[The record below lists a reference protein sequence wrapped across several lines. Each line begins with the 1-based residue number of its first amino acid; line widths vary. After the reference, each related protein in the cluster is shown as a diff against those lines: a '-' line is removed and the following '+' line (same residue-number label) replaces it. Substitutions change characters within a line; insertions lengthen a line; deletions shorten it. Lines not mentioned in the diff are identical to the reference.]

1 MKSIVMVVFSIFGKR
16 HDSFSVCGMEGYI
29 CFMVL
34 MALVFGVPL
43 IILSN
48 RVATLDFRIR
58 SLEGRLDNPSPAPQT
73 AEAPKPA
80 TTDDKPPVISELAPP
95 LAKPELET
103 PLATESAPVDSAE
116 PMETSEPD
124 SDPIR
129 VLPDL
134 VDQPDDSDLP
144 ESVAAHT
151 AANTADT
158 EPQVIEPATAQ
169 TAEPLESQEP
179 EATKDSFELEVGK
192 VWFVRIGVVL
202 VLTGLVFL
210 AKMGYKNISD
220 HIRPYLNAS
229 LLYLISFGMMGAG
242 LFLRKRFAVLKNY
255 SEVLTG
261 GGMAA
266 VYFSTYALYF
276 VKAPILGLI
285 GSPTLAGVLLA
296 AWSIFIIWFATRKES
311 EVMAMFAVAGAYY
324 ASYVPLIH
332 APSETNIW
340 FTFASNMALA
350 IAATVFMVRNRWANL
365 SFLALIT
372 TYAGFIFWRFQTAV
386 QGEREFAQ
394 DALFLG
400 LYWLVFTAAGFLSR
414 HDQMTPTKRSTFV
427 NLNNGA
433 CFALLSIVLLQVDQL
448 RDSYWV
454 LPTVFG
460 ALLMALFQLAKKWLP
475 EEKLFAELLLAKST
489 ILITLG
495 VMTFKQ
501 AEEFRGLLLAAEALT
516 LTYFGLRTQ
525 NRLLQYGA
533 MGAAVVGGLF
543 VGFNV
548 LATSGKF
555 ATTPLMLG
563 LFFALL
569 ILIAA
574 VMAYRLRENSKVEG
588 PQESMANFFA
598 AFGLLAVGFTLMAVT
613 HEKYTELT
621 VGILFVFALA
631 QIFTAKRWPLESVKV
646 LGEVYLAGSILLGL
660 ILALKN
666 INPIDQL
673 WALPLIGM
681 ALSVLFLKLRLI
693 TGEIAAQLFILTA
706 ALLAPIRMF
715 DAEHDLALLTL
726 VPFLTMLGMSHFFLH
741 THQMLKK
748 ENGNTNKQLLASIG
762 TQIYFYAGWALSLI
776 WAFKYVPSEYL
787 FLTYT
792 IVALGHSLAHRRRE
806 RLERLIVSGVS
817 MACGLIYFWVGLMLD
832 PETGPNLM
840 DLVPLLLLL
849 GAQLTVRK
857 QQGDQMGDA
866 TAFANNAAVILINTS
881 LWVWAS
887 LMVSGDWDVI
897 TWSLLAFGLIGL
909 GIWLK
914 ERAHRLYGLVILA
927 VSSGYLVLIAFNHL
941 EGAPRILTLIGMG
954 VIMILLG
961 LAYTK
966 NQEKLRK
973 IL

>member
-1 MKSIVMVVFSIFGKR
+1 
-16 HDSFSVCGMEGYI
+16 MEGYI
-29 CFMVL
+29 CLMVL

-48 RVATLDFRIR
+48 RVSALDFRIR
-58 SLEGRLDNPSPAPQT
+58 SLEGRMTDPSPAPQT
-73 AEAPKPA
+73 AEASEPTK
-80 TTDDKPPVISELAPP
+80 TDDMPPVINELNPP
-95 LAKPELET
+95 LAEPELKP
-103 PLATESAPVDSAE
+103 PLATESAPAQVDSMA
-116 PMETSEPD
+116 PLETSEPIA
-124 SDPIR
+124 DPIP
-129 VLPDL
+129 VLSDMA
-134 VDQPDDSDLP
+134 DQPNDSELP
-144 ESVAAHT
+144 NVPEPVAALT
-151 AANTADT
+151 AETPEAKEPDAANN
-158 EPQVIEPATAQ
+158 
-169 TAEPLESQEP
+169 
-179 EATKDSFELEVGK
+179 SFELEVGK

-210 AKMGYKNISD
+210 AKMGYQDIPD
-220 HIRPYLNAS
+220 HIRPYLNAT
-229 LLYLISFGMMGAG
+229 LLYLISFSLMGAG
-242 LFLRKRFAVLKNY
+242 LFLRERFAVLKNY

-296 AWSIFIIWFATRKES
+296 AWAIFIIWFATRKES

-350 IAATVFMVRNRWANL
+350 ITATVFMVRNRWANL
-365 SFLALIT
+365 SFLALGT

-386 QGEREFAQ
+386 QGEGEFAQ

-460 ALLMALFQLAKKWLP
+460 ALLLVLFQLAKKWLP
-475 EEKLFAELLLAKST
+475 EEKLFADLLQAKST
-489 ILITLG
+489 VLITLG
-495 VMTFKQ
+495 VMTLNLV
-501 AEEFRGLLLAAEALT
+501 EDFRGLLLAAEALT

-533 MGAAVVGGLF
+533 MGVTLIGGIF
-543 VGFNV
+543 VGFKV
-548 LATSGKF
+548 LASSGNF

-574 VMAYRLRENSKVEG
+574 VVAYRLREHCKVEG
-588 PQESMANFFA
+588 PQENMANFFA
-598 AFGLLAVGFTLMAVT
+598 TCGLLAVGFTLMAIT

-646 LGEVYLAGSILLGL
+646 LGEAYLAGSILLGL

-673 WALPLIGM
+673 WALPLIGVT
-681 ALSVLFLKLRLI
+681 LSVLFLKLRLI

-726 VPFLTMLGMSHFFLH
+726 VPFLTMLGMSHFFLQ
-741 THQMLKK
+741 TYQMLKK
-748 ENGNTNKQLLASIG
+748 ENGNTKKQLLASIG

-857 QQGDQMGDA
+857 QQGDQMGET

-897 TWSLLAFGLIGL
+897 TWSLLAFVLIGL

-927 VSSGYLVLIAFNHL
+927 ISSGYLVLIAFNNL
-941 EGAPRILTLIGMG
+941 EGAARILTLIGMG
-954 VIMILLG
+954 VILILLG

-966 NQEKLRK
+966 NQEKLRE

>member
-1 MKSIVMVVFSIFGKR
+1 
-16 HDSFSVCGMEGYI
+16 MEGYI
-29 CFMVL
+29 CLMVL

-48 RVATLDFRIR
+48 RVSTLDFRIR
-58 SLEGRLDNPSPAPQT
+58 SLEGRMTDPSPAPQT
-73 AEAPKPA
+73 TEAPEPTK
-80 TTDDKPPVISELAPP
+80 TDDIPRVINELNPP
-95 LAKPELET
+95 LAEPELKP
-103 PLATESAPVDSAE
+103 PLATESAPAQVDSMA
-116 PMETSEPD
+116 PLETSEPIA
-124 SDPIR
+124 DPIP
-129 VLPDL
+129 VLSDMA
-134 VDQPDDSDLP
+134 DQPNDSELP
-144 ESVAAHT
+144 NVPEPMAALT
-151 AANTADT
+151 AETPEAKEPDAANN
-158 EPQVIEPATAQ
+158 
-169 TAEPLESQEP
+169 
-179 EATKDSFELEVGK
+179 SFELEVGK

-210 AKMGYKNISD
+210 AKMGYQDIPD
-220 HIRPYLNAS
+220 HIRPYLNAT
-229 LLYLISFGMMGAG
+229 LLYLISFSLMGAG
-242 LFLRKRFAVLKNY
+242 LFLRERFAVLKNY

-296 AWSIFIIWFATRKES
+296 AWAIFIIWFATRKES

-350 IAATVFMVRNRWANL
+350 ITATVFMVRNRWANL

-386 QGEREFAQ
+386 QGEGEFAQ
-394 DALFLG
+394 DTLFLG

-460 ALLMALFQLAKKWLP
+460 ALLLVLSQLAKKWLP
-475 EEKLFAELLLAKST
+475 EEKLFADLLLAKST
-489 ILITLG
+489 VLITLG
-495 VMTFKQ
+495 VMTLNLV
-501 AEEFRGLLLAAEALT
+501 EDFRGLLLAAEALT

-533 MGAAVVGGLF
+533 MGVTLIGGIF
-543 VGFNV
+543 VGFKV
-548 LATSGKF
+548 LATSGNF

-574 VMAYRLRENSKVEG
+574 VVAYRLREHYKVEG
-588 PQESMANFFA
+588 PQENMANFFA
-598 AFGLLAVGFTLMAVT
+598 AVGLLTVGFTLMAVT

-646 LGEVYLAGSILLGL
+646 LGEAYLVGSILLGL

-673 WALPLIGM
+673 WALPLIGVV
-681 ALSVLFLKLRLI
+681 LSVLFLKLRLI

-706 ALLAPIRMF
+706 ALVAPIRMF

-776 WAFKYVPSEYL
+776 WAFKYVPSEHL

-792 IVALGHSLAHRRRE
+792 IVALGHSLAHRRRK

-817 MACGLIYFWVGLMLD
+817 MTCGLIYFWMGLILD
-832 PETGPNLM
+832 SDTGPNLI
-840 DLVPLLLLL
+840 DLVPLLMLL
-849 GAQLTVRK
+849 GGQLTVRK
-857 QQGDQMGDA
+857 QQGDQMHGA
-866 TAFANNAAVILINTS
+866 AAFANTAAVILINTS

-897 TWSLLAFGLIGL
+897 TWSLLAFVLIGL

-927 VSSGYLVLIAFNHL
+927 ISSGYLVLIAFKNL
-941 EGAPRILTLIGMG
+941 EGAARILTLIGMG
-954 VIMILLG
+954 VILILLG

-966 NQEKLRK
+966 NQEKLK
-973 IL
+973 EIL

>member
-1 MKSIVMVVFSIFGKR
+1 
-16 HDSFSVCGMEGYI
+16 MEGYI
-29 CFMVL
+29 CLMGL

-43 IILSN
+43 ILAHN
-48 RVATLDFRIR
+48 RISALDLRIR
-58 SLEGRLDNPSPAPQT
+58 SMESRMTDPSPAAQT
-73 AEAPKPA
+73 AEAPEPTK
-80 TTDDKPPVISELAPP
+80 TDDMPPVINELNPP
-95 LAKPELET
+95 LAEAEPKP
-103 PLATESAPVDSAE
+103 PLATESAPASVDSVA
-116 PMETSEPD
+116 PRETSEPIA
-124 SDPIR
+124 DPIP
-129 VLPDL
+129 VLHDMA
-134 VDQPDDSDLP
+134 DQPNVPDP
-144 ESVAAHT
+144 VAAQTVET
-151 AANTADT
+151 AEAK
-158 EPQVIEPATAQ
+158 EPAGANN
-169 TAEPLESQEP
+169 
-179 EATKDSFELEVGK
+179 SFELEVGK

-242 LFLRKRFAVLKNY
+242 LFLRERFAVLKNY

-296 AWSIFIIWFATRKES
+296 AWAIFIIWFATRKES

-332 APSETNIW
+332 APLETNIW

-350 IAATVFMVRNRWANL
+350 ITATVFMIRNRWANL

-372 TYAGFIFWRFQTAV
+372 SYAGFTFWRFQSGV
-386 QGEREFAQ
+386 SGEKEFEQ

-414 HDQMTPTKRSTFV
+414 HNQMTPTKRATFI

-460 ALLMALFQLAKKWLP
+460 ALLLVLFQLAKKWLP
-475 EEKLFAELLLAKST
+475 EEKLFADLLLAKST
-489 ILITLG
+489 VLITLG
-495 VMTFKQ
+495 VMTLNLV
-501 AEEFRGLLLAAEALT
+501 EDFRGLLLAAEALT

-533 MGAAVVGGLF
+533 MGVTLIGGIF
-543 VGFNV
+543 VGFEV

-555 ATTPLMLG
+555 ASTPLMLG
-563 LFFALL
+563 LFYALL
-569 ILIAA
+569 ILMAA
-574 VMAYRLRENSKVEG
+574 VMAYRLREHSKVEG

-660 ILALKN
+660 TLALKN

-673 WALPLIGM
+673 WALPLIGV

-693 TGEIAAQLFILTA
+693 TGEVTAQLFILTA
-706 ALLAPIRMF
+706 ALLAPVRMF
-715 DAEHDLALLTL
+715 EANNNLALLTL

-741 THQMLKK
+741 SHKMLKE
-748 ENGNTNKQLLASIG
+748 ENGYASNQLLARIG
-762 TQIYFYAGWALSLI
+762 TQVYFYAGWALSLI

-817 MACGLIYFWVGLMLD
+817 MACGLIYFWGLMLNS
-832 PETGPNLM
+832 ETGPNFM

-849 GAQLTVRK
+849 GAQLTIRK
-857 QQGDQMGDA
+857 QQGDQMDET
-866 TAFANNAAVILINTS
+866 TAFANNGAVIVINTS

-897 TWSLLAFGLIGL
+897 TWSFLAFALIGL

-914 ERAHRLYGLVILA
+914 ERAHRIYGLVILA
-927 VSSGYLVLIAFNHL
+927 ISSGYLVLIAFKNL
-941 EGAPRILTLIGMG
+941 EGAARILTLIGMG
-954 VIMILLG
+954 VILILLG

-966 NQEKLRK
+966 NQEKLK
-973 IL
+973 EIL

>member
-1 MKSIVMVVFSIFGKR
+1 
-16 HDSFSVCGMEGYI
+16 MEGYI
-29 CFMVL
+29 CLMVL

-48 RVATLDFRIR
+48 RVSALDFRIR

-73 AEAPKPA
+73 AEAPERAKR
-80 TTDDKPPVISELAPP
+80 DDMPPVINELNPP
-95 LAKPELET
+95 LAEPELKP
-103 PLATESAPVDSAE
+103 PLATESAPAQVDSMAPLETLEPIADPIPVLSDMADQPNDSELPNVPE
-116 PMETSEPD
+116 PMAALTAETPEAKEPD
-124 SDPIR
+124 
-129 VLPDL
+129 
-134 VDQPDDSDLP
+134 
-144 ESVAAHT
+144 
-151 AANTADT
+151 AANN
-158 EPQVIEPATAQ
+158 
-169 TAEPLESQEP
+169 
-179 EATKDSFELEVGK
+179 SFELEVGK

-210 AKMGYKNISD
+210 AKMGYQDIPD
-220 HIRPYLNAS
+220 HIRPYLNAT
-229 LLYLISFGMMGAG
+229 LLHLISFSLMGAG
-242 LFLRKRFAVLKNY
+242 LFLRERFAVLKNY

-296 AWSIFIIWFATRKES
+296 AWAIFIIWFATRKES

-350 IAATVFMVRNRWANL
+350 ITATVFMVRNRWANL

-386 QGEREFAQ
+386 QGEGEFAQ

-460 ALLMALFQLAKKWLP
+460 ALLLALFQLAKKWLP
-475 EEKLFAELLLAKST
+475 EEKLFADLLLAKST
-489 ILITLG
+489 VLITLG
-495 VMTFKQ
+495 VMTLNLV
-501 AEEFRGLLLAAEALT
+501 EDFRGLLLAAEALT

-533 MGAAVVGGLF
+533 MGVTLIGGIF
-543 VGFNV
+543 VGFKV
-548 LATSGKF
+548 LASSGNF

-574 VMAYRLRENSKVEG
+574 VVAYRLREHCKVEG
-588 PQESMANFFA
+588 PQENMANFFA
-598 AFGLLAVGFTLMAVT
+598 AFGLLTVGFTLMAVT

-631 QIFTAKRWPLESVKV
+631 QIFTAKRWPLESIKV
-646 LGEVYLAGSILLGL
+646 LGEAYLAGSILLGL

-673 WALPLIGM
+673 WALPLIGV

-857 QQGDQMGDA
+857 QQDDQMGET
-866 TAFANNAAVILINTS
+866 TAFANNTAVILINTS

-897 TWSLLAFGLIGL
+897 TWSLLAFVLIGL

-941 EGAPRILTLIGMG
+941 EGAARILTLIGMG
-954 VIMILLG
+954 VILILLG

>member
-1 MKSIVMVVFSIFGKR
+1 
-16 HDSFSVCGMEGYI
+16 MEGYI
-29 CFMVL
+29 CLMVL

-48 RVATLDFRIR
+48 RVSALDFRIR
-58 SLEGRLDNPSPAPQT
+58 SLEGRMTDPSPAPQT
-73 AEAPKPA
+73 AEASEPTK
-80 TTDDKPPVISELAPP
+80 TDDMPPVINELNPP
-95 LAKPELET
+95 LAEPELKP
-103 PLATESAPVDSAE
+103 PLATESAPAQVDSMA
-116 PMETSEPD
+116 PLETSEPIA
-124 SDPIR
+124 DPIP
-129 VLPDL
+129 VLSDMA
-134 VDQPDDSDLP
+134 DQPNDSELP
-144 ESVAAHT
+144 NVPEPVAALT
-151 AANTADT
+151 AETPEAKEPDAANN
-158 EPQVIEPATAQ
+158 
-169 TAEPLESQEP
+169 
-179 EATKDSFELEVGK
+179 SFELEVGK

-210 AKMGYKNISD
+210 AKMGYQDIPD
-220 HIRPYLNAS
+220 HIRPYLNAT
-229 LLYLISFGMMGAG
+229 LLYLISFSLMGAG
-242 LFLRKRFAVLKNY
+242 LFLRERFAVLKNY

-296 AWSIFIIWFATRKES
+296 AWAIFIIWFATRKES

-350 IAATVFMVRNRWANL
+350 ITATVFMVRNRWANL
-365 SFLALIT
+365 SFLALGT

-386 QGEREFAQ
+386 QGEGEFAQ

-460 ALLMALFQLAKKWLP
+460 ALLLVLFQLAKKWLP
-475 EEKLFAELLLAKST
+475 EEKLFADLLLTKST
-489 ILITLG
+489 VLITLG
-495 VMTFKQ
+495 VMTLNLV
-501 AEEFRGLLLAAEALT
+501 EDFRGLLLAAEALT

-533 MGAAVVGGLF
+533 MGVTLIGGIF
-543 VGFNV
+543 VGFKV
-548 LATSGKF
+548 LASSGNF

-574 VMAYRLRENSKVEG
+574 VVAYRLREHCKVEG
-588 PQESMANFFA
+588 PQENMANFFA
-598 AFGLLAVGFTLMAVT
+598 TCGLLAVGFTLMAIT

-646 LGEVYLAGSILLGL
+646 LGEAYLAGSILLGL

-673 WALPLIGM
+673 WALPLIGVT
-681 ALSVLFLKLRLI
+681 LSVLFLKLRLI

-726 VPFLTMLGMSHFFLH
+726 VPFLTMLGMSHFFLQ
-741 THQMLKK
+741 TYQMLKK
-748 ENGNTNKQLLASIG
+748 ENGNTKKQLLASIG

-857 QQGDQMGDA
+857 QQGDQMGET

-897 TWSLLAFGLIGL
+897 TWSLLAFVLIGL

-927 VSSGYLVLIAFNHL
+927 ISSGYLVLIAFNNL
-941 EGAPRILTLIGMG
+941 EGAARILTLIGMG
-954 VIMILLG
+954 VILILLG

-966 NQEKLRK
+966 NQEKLRE

>member
-1 MKSIVMVVFSIFGKR
+1 
-16 HDSFSVCGMEGYI
+16 MEGYI
-29 CFMVL
+29 CLMGL

-43 IILSN
+43 ILAHN
-48 RVATLDFRIR
+48 RISALDLRIR
-58 SLEGRLDNPSPAPQT
+58 SMESRMTDPSPAAQT
-73 AEAPKPA
+73 AEAPEPTK
-80 TTDDKPPVISELAPP
+80 TDDMPPVINELNPP
-95 LAKPELET
+95 LAEAEPKP
-103 PLATESAPVDSAE
+103 PLATESAPASVDSVA
-116 PMETSEPD
+116 PQETSEPVA
-124 SDPIR
+124 DPIP
-129 VLPDL
+129 VLHDMA
-134 VDQPDDSDLP
+134 DQPNVPDP
-144 ESVAAHT
+144 VAAQTVET
-151 AANTADT
+151 AEAK
-158 EPQVIEPATAQ
+158 EPAGANN
-169 TAEPLESQEP
+169 
-179 EATKDSFELEVGK
+179 SFELEVGK

-242 LFLRKRFAVLKNY
+242 LFLRERFAVLKNY

-276 VKAPILGLI
+276 VKAPVLGLI

-296 AWSIFIIWFATRKES
+296 AWAIFIIWFATRKES

-332 APSETNIW
+332 APLETNIW

-350 IAATVFMVRNRWANL
+350 ITATVFMIRNRWANL

-372 TYAGFIFWRFQTAV
+372 SYAGFTFWRFQSGV
-386 QGEREFAQ
+386 SGEKEFEQ

-414 HDQMTPTKRSTFV
+414 HNQMTPTKRATFI

-460 ALLMALFQLAKKWLP
+460 ALLLVLFQLAKKWLS
-475 EEKLFAELLLAKST
+475 EEKLFADLLLAKST
-489 ILITLG
+489 VLITLG
-495 VMTFKQ
+495 VMTLNLV
-501 AEEFRGLLLAAEALT
+501 EDFRGLLLAAEALT

-533 MGAAVVGGLF
+533 MGVTLIGGIF
-543 VGFNV
+543 VGFEV

-555 ATTPLMLG
+555 ASTPLMLG
-563 LFFALL
+563 LFYALL
-569 ILIAA
+569 ILMAA
-574 VMAYRLRENSKVEG
+574 VMAYRLREHSKVEG

-660 ILALKN
+660 TLALKN

-673 WALPLIGM
+673 WALPLIGV

-693 TGEIAAQLFILTA
+693 TGEVTAQLFILTA
-706 ALLAPIRMF
+706 ALLAPVRMF
-715 DAEHDLALLTL
+715 DAEHDLTLLTL

-776 WAFKYVPSEYL
+776 WTFKYVPSEYL

-792 IVALGHSLAHRRRE
+792 IIALGHSLAHRRRE

-817 MACGLIYFWVGLMLD
+817 MTCGLIYFWMGLILD
-832 PETGPNLM
+832 SDTGPNLM
-840 DLVPLLLLL
+840 DLVPLLMLL

-857 QQGDQMGDA
+857 QQGHQMDGA
-866 TAFANNAAVILINTS
+866 TAFANNAAVILINSS

-887 LMVSGDWDVI
+887 LMVPGDWDVI

-941 EGAPRILTLIGMG
+941 DGAPRILTLIGMG
-954 VIMILLG
+954 VILILLG

-966 NQEKLRK
+966 NHEKLK
-973 IL
+973 EIL

>member
-1 MKSIVMVVFSIFGKR
+1 
-16 HDSFSVCGMEGYI
+16 MEGYI
-29 CFMVL
+29 CLMVL

-48 RVATLDFRIR
+48 RVSTLDFRIR
-58 SLEGRLDNPSPAPQT
+58 SLEGRMTDPSPAPQT
-73 AEAPKPA
+73 TEAPEPTK
-80 TTDDKPPVISELAPP
+80 TDDIPRVINELNPP
-95 LAKPELET
+95 LAEPELKP
-103 PLATESAPVDSAE
+103 PLATESAPAQVDSMA
-116 PMETSEPD
+116 PLETSEPIA
-124 SDPIR
+124 DPIP
-129 VLPDL
+129 VLSDMA
-134 VDQPDDSDLP
+134 DQPNDSELP
-144 ESVAAHT
+144 NVPEPMAALT
-151 AANTADT
+151 AETPEAKEPDAANN
-158 EPQVIEPATAQ
+158 
-169 TAEPLESQEP
+169 
-179 EATKDSFELEVGK
+179 SFELEVGK

-210 AKMGYKNISD
+210 AKMGYQDIPD
-220 HIRPYLNAS
+220 HIRPYLNAT
-229 LLYLISFGMMGAG
+229 LLYLISFSLMGAG
-242 LFLRKRFAVLKNY
+242 LFLRERFAVLKNY

-296 AWSIFIIWFATRKES
+296 AWAIFIIWFATRKES

-350 IAATVFMVRNRWANL
+350 ITATVFMVRNRWANL

-386 QGEREFAQ
+386 QGEGEFAQ
-394 DALFLG
+394 DTLFLG

-460 ALLMALFQLAKKWLP
+460 ALLLVLSQLAKKWLP
-475 EEKLFAELLLAKST
+475 EEKLFADLLLAKST
-489 ILITLG
+489 VLITLG
-495 VMTFKQ
+495 VMTLNLV
-501 AEEFRGLLLAAEALT
+501 EDFRGLLLAAEALT

-533 MGAAVVGGLF
+533 MGVTLIGGIF
-543 VGFNV
+543 VGFKV
-548 LATSGKF
+548 LATSGNF

-574 VMAYRLRENSKVEG
+574 VVAYRLREHCKVEG
-588 PQESMANFFA
+588 PQENMANFFA
-598 AFGLLAVGFTLMAVT
+598 AFGLLTVGFTLMAVT

-646 LGEVYLAGSILLGL
+646 LGEAYLVGSILLGL

-673 WALPLIGM
+673 WALPLIGVV
-681 ALSVLFLKLRLI
+681 LSVLFLKLRLI

-706 ALLAPIRMF
+706 ALVAPIRMF

-776 WAFKYVPSEYL
+776 WAFKYVPSEHL

-792 IVALGHSLAHRRRE
+792 IVALGHSLAHRRRK

-817 MACGLIYFWVGLMLD
+817 MTCGLIYFWMGLILD
-832 PETGPNLM
+832 SDTGPNLI
-840 DLVPLLLLL
+840 DLVPLLMLL
-849 GAQLTVRK
+849 GGQLTVRK
-857 QQGDQMGDA
+857 QQGDQMHGA
-866 TAFANNAAVILINTS
+866 AAFANTAAVILINTS

-897 TWSLLAFGLIGL
+897 TWSLLAFVLIGL

-927 VSSGYLVLIAFNHL
+927 ISSGYLVLIAFKNL
-941 EGAPRILTLIGMG
+941 EGAARILTLIGMG
-954 VIMILLG
+954 VILILLG

-966 NQEKLRK
+966 NQEKLK
-973 IL
+973 EIL

>member
-1 MKSIVMVVFSIFGKR
+1 
-16 HDSFSVCGMEGYI
+16 MEGYI
-29 CFMVL
+29 CLMVL

-48 RVATLDFRIR
+48 RVSALDFRIR
-58 SLEGRLDNPSPAPQT
+58 SLEGRMTDPSPAPQT
-73 AEAPKPA
+73 AEASEPTK
-80 TTDDKPPVISELAPP
+80 TDDMPPVINELNPP
-95 LAKPELET
+95 LAEPELKP
-103 PLATESAPVDSAE
+103 PLATESAPAQVDSMA
-116 PMETSEPD
+116 PLETSEPIA
-124 SDPIR
+124 DPIP
-129 VLPDL
+129 VLSDMA
-134 VDQPDDSDLP
+134 DQPNDSELP
-144 ESVAAHT
+144 NVPEPVAALT
-151 AANTADT
+151 AETPEAKEPDAANN
-158 EPQVIEPATAQ
+158 
-169 TAEPLESQEP
+169 
-179 EATKDSFELEVGK
+179 SFELEVGK

-210 AKMGYKNISD
+210 AKMGYQDIPD
-220 HIRPYLNAS
+220 HIRPYLNAT
-229 LLYLISFGMMGAG
+229 LLYLISFSLMGAG
-242 LFLRKRFAVLKNY
+242 LFLRERFAVLKNY

-276 VKAPILGLI
+276 IKAPILGLI

-296 AWSIFIIWFATRKES
+296 AWAIFIIWFATRKES

-350 IAATVFMVRNRWANL
+350 ITATVFMVRNRWANL
-365 SFLALIT
+365 SFLALGT

-386 QGEREFAQ
+386 QGEGEFAQ

-460 ALLMALFQLAKKWLP
+460 ALLLVLFQLAKKWLP
-475 EEKLFAELLLAKST
+475 EEKLFADLLLTKST
-489 ILITLG
+489 VLITLG
-495 VMTFKQ
+495 VMTLNLV
-501 AEEFRGLLLAAEALT
+501 EDFRGLLLAAEALT

-533 MGAAVVGGLF
+533 MGVTLIGGIF
-543 VGFNV
+543 VGFKV

-574 VMAYRLRENSKVEG
+574 VVAYRLREHCKVEG
-588 PQESMANFFA
+588 PQENMANFFA
-598 AFGLLAVGFTLMAVT
+598 SFGLLTVGFTLMAVT

-646 LGEVYLAGSILLGL
+646 LGEAYLAGSILLGL

-673 WALPLIGM
+673 WALPLIGVT
-681 ALSVLFLKLRLI
+681 LSVLFLKLRLI

-857 QQGDQMGDA
+857 QQGDQMGET

-897 TWSLLAFGLIGL
+897 TWSLLAFVLIGL

-927 VSSGYLVLIAFNHL
+927 ISSGYLVLIAFNNL
-941 EGAPRILTLIGMG
+941 EGAARILTLIGMG
-954 VIMILLG
+954 VILILLG

-966 NQEKLRK
+966 NQEKLRE

>member
-1 MKSIVMVVFSIFGKR
+1 
-16 HDSFSVCGMEGYI
+16 MEGYI
-29 CFMVL
+29 CLMVL

-48 RVATLDFRIR
+48 RVSTLDFRIR
-58 SLEGRLDNPSPAPQT
+58 SLEGRMTDPSPAPQT
-73 AEAPKPA
+73 TEAPEPTK
-80 TTDDKPPVISELAPP
+80 TDDIPRVINELNPP
-95 LAKPELET
+95 LAEPELKP
-103 PLATESAPVDSAE
+103 PLATESAPAQVDSMA
-116 PMETSEPD
+116 PLETSEPIA
-124 SDPIR
+124 DPIP
-129 VLPDL
+129 VLSDMA
-134 VDQPDDSDLP
+134 DQPNDSELP
-144 ESVAAHT
+144 NVPEPMAALT
-151 AANTADT
+151 AETPEAKEPDAANN
-158 EPQVIEPATAQ
+158 
-169 TAEPLESQEP
+169 
-179 EATKDSFELEVGK
+179 SFELEVGK

-210 AKMGYKNISD
+210 AKMGYQDIPD
-220 HIRPYLNAS
+220 HIRPYLNAT
-229 LLYLISFGMMGAG
+229 LLYLISFSLMGAG
-242 LFLRKRFAVLKNY
+242 LFLRERFAVLKNY

-296 AWSIFIIWFATRKES
+296 AWAIFIIWFATRKES

-350 IAATVFMVRNRWANL
+350 ITATVFMVRNRWANL

-386 QGEREFAQ
+386 QGEGEFAQ
-394 DALFLG
+394 DTLFLG

-460 ALLMALFQLAKKWLP
+460 ALLLVLSQLAKKWLP
-475 EEKLFAELLLAKST
+475 EEKLFADLLLAKST
-489 ILITLG
+489 VLITLG
-495 VMTFKQ
+495 VMTLNLV
-501 AEEFRGLLLAAEALT
+501 EDFRGLLLAAEALT

-533 MGAAVVGGLF
+533 MGVTLIGGIF
-543 VGFNV
+543 VGFKV
-548 LATSGKF
+548 LATSGNF

-574 VMAYRLRENSKVEG
+574 VVAYRLREHCKVEG
-588 PQESMANFFA
+588 PQENMANFFA
-598 AFGLLAVGFTLMAVT
+598 AVGLLTVGFTLMAVT

-646 LGEVYLAGSILLGL
+646 LGEAYLVGSILLGL

-673 WALPLIGM
+673 WALPLIGVV
-681 ALSVLFLKLRLI
+681 LSVLFLKLRLI

-706 ALLAPIRMF
+706 ALVAPIRMF

-776 WAFKYVPSEYL
+776 WAFKYVPSEHL

-792 IVALGHSLAHRRRE
+792 IVALGHSLAHRRRK

-817 MACGLIYFWVGLMLD
+817 MTCGLIYFWMGLILD
-832 PETGPNLM
+832 SDTGPNLI
-840 DLVPLLLLL
+840 DLVPLLMLL
-849 GAQLTVRK
+849 GGQLTVRK
-857 QQGDQMGDA
+857 QQGDQMHGA
-866 TAFANNAAVILINTS
+866 AAFANTAAVILINTS

-897 TWSLLAFGLIGL
+897 TWSLLAFVLIGL

-927 VSSGYLVLIAFNHL
+927 ISSGYLVLIAFKNL
-941 EGAPRILTLIGMG
+941 EGAARILTLIGMG
-954 VIMILLG
+954 VILILLG

-966 NQEKLRK
+966 NQEKLK
-973 IL
+973 EIL

>member
-1 MKSIVMVVFSIFGKR
+1 
-16 HDSFSVCGMEGYI
+16 MEGYI
-29 CFMVL
+29 CLMVL

-48 RVATLDFRIR
+48 RVSALDFRIR
-58 SLEGRLDNPSPAPQT
+58 SLEGRMTGSSPAPQT
-73 AEAPKPA
+73 AEAPEPTK
-80 TTDDKPPVISELAPP
+80 TDDMPPVINELNPP
-95 LAKPELET
+95 LAEPELKP
-103 PLATESAPVDSAE
+103 PLATESAPAQVDSMA
-116 PMETSEPD
+116 PLETSEPIAD
-124 SDPIR
+124 PVPVLSDMA
-129 VLPDL
+129 
-134 VDQPDDSDLP
+134 DQPNDSELP
-144 ESVAAHT
+144 NVPEPMAALT
-151 AANTADT
+151 AETPEAKEPDAANN
-158 EPQVIEPATAQ
+158 
-169 TAEPLESQEP
+169 
-179 EATKDSFELEVGK
+179 SFELEVGK

-210 AKMGYKNISD
+210 AKMGYQDIPD
-220 HIRPYLNAS
+220 HIRPYLNAT
-229 LLYLISFGMMGAG
+229 LLYLISFSLMGAG
-242 LFLRKRFAVLKNY
+242 LFLRERFAVLKNY

-296 AWSIFIIWFATRKES
+296 AWAIFIIWFATCKES

-350 IAATVFMVRNRWANL
+350 ITATVFMVRNRWANL

-386 QGEREFAQ
+386 QGEGEFAQ

-460 ALLMALFQLAKKWLP
+460 ALLLILFQLAKKWLP
-475 EEKLFAELLLAKST
+475 EEKLFADLLLTKST
-489 ILITLG
+489 VLITLG
-495 VMTFKQ
+495 VMTLNLV
-501 AEEFRGLLLAAEALT
+501 EDFRGLLLAAEALT

-533 MGAAVVGGLF
+533 MGVTLIGGIF
-543 VGFNV
+543 VGFKV
-548 LATSGKF
+548 LASSGNF
-555 ATTPLMLG
+555 ATTPLMIG

-574 VMAYRLRENSKVEG
+574 VVAYRLREHCKVEG
-588 PQESMANFFA
+588 PQENMANFFA
-598 AFGLLAVGFTLMAVT
+598 TSGLLAVGFTLMAVI

-646 LGEVYLAGSILLGL
+646 LGEAYLAGSILLGL

-673 WALPLIGM
+673 WALPLIGVV
-681 ALSVLFLKLRLI
+681 LSVLFLKLRLI

-857 QQGDQMGDA
+857 QQGDQMGET
-866 TAFANNAAVILINTS
+866 TAFANNTAVILINTS

-897 TWSLLAFGLIGL
+897 TWSLLAFVLIGL

-941 EGAPRILTLIGMG
+941 EGAARILTLIGMG
-954 VIMILLG
+954 VILILLG

-966 NQEKLRK
+966 NQEKLRE

>member
-1 MKSIVMVVFSIFGKR
+1 
-16 HDSFSVCGMEGYI
+16 MEGYI
-29 CFMVL
+29 CLMVL

-48 RVATLDFRIR
+48 RVSALDFRIR
-58 SLEGRLDNPSPAPQT
+58 SLEGRMTDPSPAPQT
-73 AEAPKPA
+73 AEAPEPTK
-80 TTDDKPPVISELAPP
+80 TDDMPPVINELNPP
-95 LAKPELET
+95 LAEPELKP
-103 PLATESAPVDSAE
+103 PLTTESAPAQVDSMA
-116 PMETSEPD
+116 PLETSEPIA
-124 SDPIR
+124 DPIP
-129 VLPDL
+129 VLSDMA
-134 VDQPDDSDLP
+134 DQPNDPELP
-144 ESVAAHT
+144 NVPEPVAALT
-151 AANTADT
+151 AETPEAKEPDAANN
-158 EPQVIEPATAQ
+158 
-169 TAEPLESQEP
+169 
-179 EATKDSFELEVGK
+179 SFELEVGK

-210 AKMGYKNISD
+210 AKMGYQDIPD
-220 HIRPYLNAS
+220 HIRPYLNAT
-229 LLYLISFGMMGAG
+229 LLYLISFSLMGAG
-242 LFLRKRFAVLKNY
+242 LFLRERFAVLKNY

-276 VKAPILGLI
+276 VKAPVLGLI
-285 GSPTLAGVLLA
+285 GSPTLASLLLA
-296 AWSIFIIWFATRKES
+296 AWAIFIIWFATRKES
-311 EVMAMFAVAGAYY
+311 ELMAMFAVAGAYY

-350 IAATVFMVRNRWANL
+350 ITATVFMVRNRWANL

-386 QGEREFAQ
+386 QGEGEFTQ

-460 ALLMALFQLAKKWLP
+460 ALLLALFQLAKKWLP
-475 EEKLFAELLLAKST
+475 EEKLFADLLLAKST
-489 ILITLG
+489 VLITLG
-495 VMTFKQ
+495 VMTLNLV
-501 AEEFRGLLLAAEALT
+501 EDFRGLLLAAEALT

-533 MGAAVVGGLF
+533 MGVTLIGGIF
-543 VGFNV
+543 VGFKV

-574 VMAYRLRENSKVEG
+574 VVAYRLREHCKVEG
-588 PQESMANFFA
+588 PQENMANFFA
-598 AFGLLAVGFTLMAVT
+598 SFGLLAVGFTLMAVT

-646 LGEVYLAGSILLGL
+646 LGEAYLAGSILLGL

-673 WALPLIGM
+673 WALPLIGVT
-681 ALSVLFLKLRLI
+681 LSVLFLKLRLI
-693 TGEIAAQLFILTA
+693 TGEVTAQLFILTA
-706 ALLAPIRMF
+706 ALLAPVRMF

-748 ENGNTNKQLLASIG
+748 ENGNTNKQLLASIS
-762 TQIYFYAGWALSLI
+762 TQVYFYVGWALSLI
-776 WAFKYVPSEYL
+776 WAFKYVPGEYL

-792 IVALGHSLAHRRRE
+792 IVALGHSLAHRRRK
-806 RLERLIVSGVS
+806 RLERLIVSGIS

-849 GAQLTVRK
+849 GAQLTIRK
-857 QQGDQMGDA
+857 QQGDQMDDA

-897 TWSLLAFGLIGL
+897 TWSLLAFVLIGL

-914 ERAHRLYGLVILA
+914 ERAHRLYGLVIIEGNEHK
-927 VSSGYLVLIAFNHL
+927 VSAGYGQNH
-941 EGAPRILTLIGMG
+941 
-954 VIMILLG
+954 
-961 LAYTK
+961 
-966 NQEKLRK
+966 
-973 IL
+973 

>member
-1 MKSIVMVVFSIFGKR
+1 
-16 HDSFSVCGMEGYI
+16 MEGYI
-29 CFMVL
+29 CLMVL

-48 RVATLDFRIR
+48 RVSVLDFRIR
-58 SLEGRLDNPSPAPQT
+58 SLEGRMTDPSPAPQT
-73 AEAPKPA
+73 AEAPERAKR
-80 TTDDKPPVISELAPP
+80 DDMPPVINELNPP
-95 LAKPELET
+95 LAEPELKP
-103 PLATESAPVDSAE
+103 PLATESAPAQVDSMA
-116 PMETSEPD
+116 PLETSEPIA
-124 SDPIR
+124 DPIP
-129 VLPDL
+129 VLSDMA
-134 VDQPDDSDLP
+134 DQPNDSELP
-144 ESVAAHT
+144 NVPEPVAALT
-151 AANTADT
+151 AETPEAKEPDAANN
-158 EPQVIEPATAQ
+158 
-169 TAEPLESQEP
+169 
-179 EATKDSFELEVGK
+179 SFELEVGK

-210 AKMGYKNISD
+210 AKMGYQDIPD
-220 HIRPYLNAS
+220 HIRPYLNAT
-229 LLYLISFGMMGAG
+229 LLYLISFSLMGAG
-242 LFLRKRFAVLKNY
+242 LFLRERFAVLKNY

-296 AWSIFIIWFATRKES
+296 AWAIFIIWFATRKES

-350 IAATVFMVRNRWANL
+350 ITATVFMVRNRWANL

-386 QGEREFAQ
+386 QGEGEFAQ

-427 NLNNGA
+427 NLNNSA

-460 ALLMALFQLAKKWLP
+460 ALLLVLFQLAKKWLP
-475 EEKLFAELLLAKST
+475 EEKLFADLLLTKST
-489 ILITLG
+489 VLITLG
-495 VMTFKQ
+495 VMTLNLV
-501 AEEFRGLLLAAEALT
+501 EDFRGLLLAAEALT

-533 MGAAVVGGLF
+533 MGVTLIGGIF
-543 VGFNV
+543 VGFKV
-548 LATSGKF
+548 LATSGNF

-574 VMAYRLRENSKVEG
+574 AVAYRLREHCKVEG
-588 PQESMANFFA
+588 PQENMANFFA
-598 AFGLLAVGFTLMAVT
+598 TCGLLAVGFTLMAVT

-646 LGEVYLAGSILLGL
+646 LGEAYLAGSILLGL
-660 ILALKN
+660 ILTLKN
-666 INPIDQL
+666 INPINQL
-673 WALPLIGM
+673 WALPLIGV

-706 ALLAPIRMF
+706 ALLAPVRMF

-726 VPFLTMLGMSHFFLH
+726 VPFLTMLSMSHFFLH

-857 QQGDQMGDA
+857 QQGDQMGET

-897 TWSLLAFGLIGL
+897 TWSLLAFVLIGL

-927 VSSGYLVLIAFNHL
+927 ISSGYLVLIAFNNL
-941 EGAPRILTLIGMG
+941 EGAARILTLIGMG
-954 VIMILLG
+954 VILILLG

-966 NQEKLRK
+966 NQEKLRE

>member
-1 MKSIVMVVFSIFGKR
+1 
-16 HDSFSVCGMEGYI
+16 MEGYI
-29 CFMVL
+29 CLMVL

-48 RVATLDFRIR
+48 RVSTLDFRIR
-58 SLEGRLDNPSPAPQT
+58 SLEGRMTDPSPAPQT
-73 AEAPKPA
+73 TEAPEPTK
-80 TTDDKPPVISELAPP
+80 TDDIPRVINELNPP
-95 LAKPELET
+95 LAEPELKP
-103 PLATESAPVDSAE
+103 PLATESAPAQVDSMA
-116 PMETSEPD
+116 PLETSEPIA
-124 SDPIR
+124 DPIP
-129 VLPDL
+129 VLSDMA
-134 VDQPDDSDLP
+134 DQPNDSELP
-144 ESVAAHT
+144 NVPEPMAALT
-151 AANTADT
+151 AETPEAKEPDAANN
-158 EPQVIEPATAQ
+158 
-169 TAEPLESQEP
+169 
-179 EATKDSFELEVGK
+179 SFELEVGK

-210 AKMGYKNISD
+210 AKMGYQDIPD
-220 HIRPYLNAS
+220 HIRPYLNAT
-229 LLYLISFGMMGAG
+229 LLYLISFSLMGAG
-242 LFLRKRFAVLKNY
+242 LFLRERFAVLKNY

-296 AWSIFIIWFATRKES
+296 AWAIFIIWFATRKES

-350 IAATVFMVRNRWANL
+350 ITATVFMVRNRWANL

-386 QGEREFAQ
+386 QGEGEFAQ
-394 DALFLG
+394 DTLFLG

-460 ALLMALFQLAKKWLP
+460 ALLLVLSQLAKKWLP
-475 EEKLFAELLLAKST
+475 EEKLFADLLLAKST
-489 ILITLG
+489 VLITLG
-495 VMTFKQ
+495 VMTLNLV
-501 AEEFRGLLLAAEALT
+501 EDFRGLLLAAEALT

-533 MGAAVVGGLF
+533 MGVTLIGGIF
-543 VGFNV
+543 VGFKV
-548 LATSGKF
+548 LATSGNF

-574 VMAYRLRENSKVEG
+574 VVAYRLREHCKVEG
-588 PQESMANFFA
+588 PQENMANFFA
-598 AFGLLAVGFTLMAVT
+598 AVGLLTVGFTLMAVT

-646 LGEVYLAGSILLGL
+646 LGEAYLAGSILLGL

-673 WALPLIGM
+673 WALPLIGVV
-681 ALSVLFLKLRLI
+681 LSVLFLKLRLI

-706 ALLAPIRMF
+706 ALVAPIRMF

-776 WAFKYVPSEYL
+776 WAFKYVPSEHL

-792 IVALGHSLAHRRRE
+792 IVALGHSLAHRRRK

-817 MACGLIYFWVGLMLD
+817 MTCGLIYFWMGLILD
-832 PETGPNLM
+832 SDTGPNLI
-840 DLVPLLLLL
+840 DLVPLLMLL
-849 GAQLTVRK
+849 GGQLTVRK
-857 QQGDQMGDA
+857 QQGDQMHGA
-866 TAFANNAAVILINTS
+866 AAFANTAAVILINTS

-897 TWSLLAFGLIGL
+897 TWSLLAFVLIGL

-927 VSSGYLVLIAFNHL
+927 ISSGYLVLIAFKNL
-941 EGAPRILTLIGMG
+941 EGAARILTLIGMG
-954 VIMILLG
+954 VILILLG

-966 NQEKLRK
+966 NQEKLK
-973 IL
+973 EIL

>member
-1 MKSIVMVVFSIFGKR
+1 
-16 HDSFSVCGMEGYI
+16 MEGYI
-29 CFMVL
+29 CLMVL

-48 RVATLDFRIR
+48 RVSALDFRIR
-58 SLEGRLDNPSPAPQT
+58 SLEGRMTDPSPAPQT
-73 AEAPKPA
+73 AETPEPTK
-80 TTDDKPPVISELAPP
+80 TDDMPPVINELNPP
-95 LAKPELET
+95 LAEPELKP
-103 PLATESAPVDSAE
+103 PLATESAPAQVDSMA
-116 PMETSEPD
+116 PLETSEPIA
-124 SDPIR
+124 DPIP
-129 VLPDL
+129 VLSDMA
-134 VDQPDDSDLP
+134 DQPNDSELP
-144 ESVAAHT
+144 NVPEPMAALT
-151 AANTADT
+151 AETPEAKEPDAANN
-158 EPQVIEPATAQ
+158 
-169 TAEPLESQEP
+169 
-179 EATKDSFELEVGK
+179 SFELEVGK

-210 AKMGYKNISD
+210 AKMGYQDIPD
-220 HIRPYLNAS
+220 HIRPYLNAT
-229 LLYLISFGMMGAG
+229 LLYLISFSLMGAG
-242 LFLRKRFAVLKNY
+242 LFLRERFAVLKNY

-296 AWSIFIIWFATRKES
+296 AWAIFIIWFATRKES

-350 IAATVFMVRNRWANL
+350 ITATVFMVRNRWANL

-386 QGEREFAQ
+386 QGEGEFAQ

-460 ALLMALFQLAKKWLP
+460 ALLLVLFQLAKKRLP
-475 EEKLFAELLLAKST
+475 EEKLFADLLLAKST
-489 ILITLG
+489 VLITLG
-495 VMTFKQ
+495 VMTLNLV
-501 AEEFRGLLLAAEALT
+501 EDFRGLLLAAEALT

-533 MGAAVVGGLF
+533 MGVTLIGGIF
-543 VGFNV
+543 VGFKV
-548 LATSGKF
+548 LATSGNF

-574 VMAYRLRENSKVEG
+574 VVAYRLREHCKVEG
-588 PQESMANFFA
+588 PQENMANFFA
-598 AFGLLAVGFTLMAVT
+598 TCGLLAVGFTLMAVI

-646 LGEVYLAGSILLGL
+646 LGEAYLAGSILLGL

-673 WALPLIGM
+673 WALPLIGVV
-681 ALSVLFLKLRLI
+681 LSVLFLKLRLI

-857 QQGDQMGDA
+857 QQGDQMGET
-866 TAFANNAAVILINTS
+866 TAFANNTAVILINTS

-897 TWSLLAFGLIGL
+897 TWSLLAFVLIGL

-941 EGAPRILTLIGMG
+941 EGAARILTLIGMG
-954 VIMILLG
+954 VILILLG

-966 NQEKLRK
+966 NQEKLRE

>member
-1 MKSIVMVVFSIFGKR
+1 
-16 HDSFSVCGMEGYI
+16 MEGYI
-29 CFMVL
+29 CLMGL

-43 IILSN
+43 ILAHN
-48 RVATLDFRIR
+48 RISALDLRIR
-58 SLEGRLDNPSPAPQT
+58 SMESRMTDPSPAAQT
-73 AEAPKPA
+73 AEAPEPTK
-80 TTDDKPPVISELAPP
+80 TDDMPPVINELNPP
-95 LAKPELET
+95 LAEAEPKP
-103 PLATESAPVDSAE
+103 PLATESAPASVDSVA
-116 PMETSEPD
+116 PQETSEPIA
-124 SDPIR
+124 DPIP
-129 VLPDL
+129 VLHDMA
-134 VDQPDDSDLP
+134 DQPNVPDP
-144 ESVAAHT
+144 VAAQTVET
-151 AANTADT
+151 AEAK
-158 EPQVIEPATAQ
+158 EPAGANN
-169 TAEPLESQEP
+169 
-179 EATKDSFELEVGK
+179 SFELEVGK

-242 LFLRKRFAVLKNY
+242 LFLRERFAVLKNY

-276 VKAPILGLI
+276 VKAPVLGLI

-296 AWSIFIIWFATRKES
+296 AWAIFIIWFATRKES

-332 APSETNIW
+332 APLETNIW

-350 IAATVFMVRNRWANL
+350 ITATVFMIRNRWANL

-372 TYAGFIFWRFQTAV
+372 SYAGFTFWRFQSGV
-386 QGEREFAQ
+386 SGEKEFEQ

-414 HDQMTPTKRSTFV
+414 HNQMTPTKRATFI

-460 ALLMALFQLAKKWLP
+460 ALLLVLFQLAKKWLS
-475 EEKLFAELLLAKST
+475 EEKLFADLLLAKST
-489 ILITLG
+489 VLITLG
-495 VMTFKQ
+495 VMTLNLV
-501 AEEFRGLLLAAEALT
+501 EDFRGLLLAAEALT

-533 MGAAVVGGLF
+533 MGVTLIGGIF
-543 VGFNV
+543 VGFEV
-548 LATSGKF
+548 FATSGKF
-555 ATTPLMLG
+555 ASTPLMLG
-563 LFFALL
+563 LFYALL
-569 ILIAA
+569 ILMAA
-574 VMAYRLRENSKVEG
+574 VMAYRLREHSKVEG

-660 ILALKN
+660 TLALKN

-673 WALPLIGM
+673 WALPLIGV

-693 TGEIAAQLFILTA
+693 TGEVTAQLFILTA
-706 ALLAPIRMF
+706 ALLAPVRMF
-715 DAEHDLALLTL
+715 DAEHDLTLLTL

-776 WAFKYVPSEYL
+776 WTFKYVPSEYL

-792 IVALGHSLAHRRRE
+792 IIALGHSLAHRRRE

-817 MACGLIYFWVGLMLD
+817 MTCGLIYFWMGLILD
-832 PETGPNLM
+832 SDTGPNLM
-840 DLVPLLLLL
+840 DLVPLLMLL

-857 QQGDQMGDA
+857 QQGHQMDGA
-866 TAFANNAAVILINTS
+866 TAFANNAAVILINSS

-941 EGAPRILTLIGMG
+941 DGAPRILTLIGMG
-954 VIMILLG
+954 VILILLG

-966 NQEKLRK
+966 NQEKLK
-973 IL
+973 EIL

>member
-1 MKSIVMVVFSIFGKR
+1 
-16 HDSFSVCGMEGYI
+16 MEGYI
-29 CFMVL
+29 CLIVL

-48 RVATLDFRIR
+48 RVSALDFRIR
-58 SLEGRLDNPSPAPQT
+58 SLEGRMTDPSPAPQT
-73 AEAPKPA
+73 AEAPERAKR
-80 TTDDKPPVISELAPP
+80 DDMPPVINELNPP
-95 LAKPELET
+95 LAEPELKP
-103 PLATESAPVDSAE
+103 PLATESAPAQVDSMA
-116 PMETSEPD
+116 PLETSEPIA
-124 SDPIR
+124 DPIP
-129 VLPDL
+129 VLSDMA
-134 VDQPDDSDLP
+134 DQPNDSELP
-144 ESVAAHT
+144 NVPEPVAALT
-151 AANTADT
+151 AETPEAKEPDAANN
-158 EPQVIEPATAQ
+158 
-169 TAEPLESQEP
+169 
-179 EATKDSFELEVGK
+179 SFELEVGK

-210 AKMGYKNISD
+210 AKMGYQDIPD
-220 HIRPYLNAS
+220 HIRPYLNAT
-229 LLYLISFGMMGAG
+229 LLYLISFSLMGAG
-242 LFLRKRFAVLKNY
+242 LFLRERFAVLKNY

-296 AWSIFIIWFATRKES
+296 AWAIFIIWFATRKES

-350 IAATVFMVRNRWANL
+350 ITATVFMVRNRWANL

-386 QGEREFAQ
+386 QGEGEFAQ

-414 HDQMTPTKRSTFV
+414 HDQMTPAKRSTFV

-460 ALLMALFQLAKKWLP
+460 ALLLILFQLAKKWLP
-475 EEKLFAELLLAKST
+475 EEKLFADLLLAKST
-489 ILITLG
+489 VLITLG
-495 VMTFKQ
+495 VMTLNLV
-501 AEEFRGLLLAAEALT
+501 EDFRGLLLAAEALT

-533 MGAAVVGGLF
+533 MGVTLIGGIF
-543 VGFNV
+543 VGFKV
-548 LATSGKF
+548 LASSGNF

-574 VMAYRLRENSKVEG
+574 VVAYRLREHCKVEG
-588 PQESMANFFA
+588 PQENMANFFA
-598 AFGLLAVGFTLMAVT
+598 TCGLLAVGFTLMAVI

-646 LGEVYLAGSILLGL
+646 LGEAYLAGSILLGL

-673 WALPLIGM
+673 WALPLIGV

-857 QQGDQMGDA
+857 QQGDQMGET

-897 TWSLLAFGLIGL
+897 TWSLLAFVLIGL

-941 EGAPRILTLIGMG
+941 EGAARILTLIGMG
-954 VIMILLG
+954 VILILLG

-966 NQEKLRK
+966 NQEKLRE

>member
-1 MKSIVMVVFSIFGKR
+1 
-16 HDSFSVCGMEGYI
+16 MEGYI
-29 CFMVL
+29 CLMVL

-48 RVATLDFRIR
+48 RVSALDFRIR
-58 SLEGRLDNPSPAPQT
+58 SLEGRMTDPSPAPQT
-73 AEAPKPA
+73 AEASEPTK
-80 TTDDKPPVISELAPP
+80 TDDMPPVINELNPP
-95 LAKPELET
+95 LAEPELKP
-103 PLATESAPVDSAE
+103 PLATESAPAQVDSMA
-116 PMETSEPD
+116 PLETSEPIA
-124 SDPIR
+124 DPIP
-129 VLPDL
+129 VLSDMA
-134 VDQPDDSDLP
+134 DQPNDSELP
-144 ESVAAHT
+144 NVPEPVAALT
-151 AANTADT
+151 AETPEAKEPDAANN
-158 EPQVIEPATAQ
+158 
-169 TAEPLESQEP
+169 
-179 EATKDSFELEVGK
+179 SFELEVGK

-210 AKMGYKNISD
+210 AKMGYQDIPD
-220 HIRPYLNAS
+220 HIRPYLNAT
-229 LLYLISFGMMGAG
+229 LLYLISFSLMGAG
-242 LFLRKRFAVLKNY
+242 LFLRERFAVLKNY

-296 AWSIFIIWFATRKES
+296 AWAIFIIWFATRKES

-350 IAATVFMVRNRWANL
+350 ITATVFMVRNRWANL
-365 SFLALIT
+365 SFLALVT

-386 QGEREFAQ
+386 QGEGEFAQ

-460 ALLMALFQLAKKWLP
+460 ALLLVLFQLAKKWLP
-475 EEKLFAELLLAKST
+475 EEKLFADLLLTKST
-489 ILITLG
+489 VLITLG
-495 VMTFKQ
+495 VMTLNLV
-501 AEEFRGLLLAAEALT
+501 EDFRGLLLAAEALT

-533 MGAAVVGGLF
+533 MGVTLIGGIF
-543 VGFNV
+543 VGFKV
-548 LATSGKF
+548 LASSGNF

-574 VMAYRLRENSKVEG
+574 VVAYRLREHCKVEG
-588 PQESMANFFA
+588 PQENMANFFA
-598 AFGLLAVGFTLMAVT
+598 TCGLLAVGFTLMAIT

-646 LGEVYLAGSILLGL
+646 LGEAYLAGSILLGL

-673 WALPLIGM
+673 WALPLIGVT
-681 ALSVLFLKLRLI
+681 LSVLFLKLRLI

-726 VPFLTMLGMSHFFLH
+726 VPFLTMLGMSHFFLQ
-741 THQMLKK
+741 TYQMLKK
-748 ENGNTNKQLLASIG
+748 ENGNTKKQLLASIG

-857 QQGDQMGDA
+857 QQGDQMGET

-897 TWSLLAFGLIGL
+897 TWSLLAFVLIGL

-927 VSSGYLVLIAFNHL
+927 ISSGYLVLIAFNNL
-941 EGAPRILTLIGMG
+941 EGAARILTLIGMG
-954 VIMILLG
+954 VILILLG

-966 NQEKLRK
+966 NQEKLRE